1 MDEHRTAIS
10 RRTLVG
16 GAAAAGMMMCLN
28 PALAFADP
36 TADKQAEAQ
45 QVLAQLNSMQAS
57 LDEASNNYFTALD
70 EQKTAQ
76 AKMDEAQTKI
86 DETNDQIS
94 NVQDKLSTRA
104 RSMYRS
110 GSSTVIDLL
119 LGATT
124 FQQFATNWDLL
135 TQMNENDNQL
145 VQQSKNLRTQLQ
157 QEKQTY
163 SEQEQVAADKAAE
176 AKTVQDS
183 AQETVNSMQATYD
196 GLTAEVAE
204 LVEQER
210 AAQEAAQAAQAD
222 QVLTQAAQAAQ
233 EHQQQGIF
241 TPTPSTGGEEYVEP
255 EPSPDPAPAPAPTP
269 DPAPAPTPDPDPEPE
284 PYPEPSYNAST
295 GNAVVDRAYS
305 WVGRAE
311 YVWGACSPG
320 QFDCSGFVSYCLTGS
335 YGRLG
340 TTYTFL
346 GWPHVSNPQP
356 GDVCTSDYHC
366 GIYIGGGQMIHAA
379 TYGVGVIVGPVQS
392 DMVFVRY

>member
-57 LDEASNNYFTALD
+57 LDEASDNYFTALD
-70 EQKTAQ
+70 EQQTAQ

-86 DETNDQIS
+86 DETNDQIAD
-94 NVQDKLSTRA
+94 VQDKLSTRA

-145 VQQSKNLRTQLQ
+145 VQQNKNLRTQLQ

-176 AKTVQDS
+176 AKSVQES

-196 GLTAEVAE
+196 GLTAEIAE

-210 AAQEAAQAAQAD
+210 AAQEAAQAAQAA
-222 QVLTQAAQAAQ
+222 QVLEQAAQAAQ
-233 EHQQQGIF
+233 EHQQQGNY
-241 TPTPSTGGEEYVEP
+241 TPTPSTNP
-255 EPSPDPAPAPAPTP
+255 TPDPSPSPEPTP
-269 DPAPAPTPDPDPEPE
+269 DPAPNPSPEPE
-284 PYPEPSYNAST
+284 PYPEPDYNANT

-311 YVWGACSPG
+311 YEWGACSPG
-320 QFDCSGFVSYCLTGS
+320 RFDCSGFVSYCLTGS

-346 GWPHVSNPQP
+346 SWPHVSNPQP
-356 GDVCTSDYHC
+356 GDVCTSTGHC